1 MGDGLVLLDTILKR
15 RSIRDYTEEKI
26 PKEKLEK
33 IIQAGLLAP
42 TSRNRK
48 PCELVVVQDKQT
60 LKKLSESKKSGSA
73 MIEKCHTAIIV
84 FADSQKA
91 DTWIEDSSIMLTY
104 MDLMANELG
113 IGSCWCQSHLRYTS
127 EGKSSEDYIRE
138 LFEKEENYRIVG
150 ILSLGIPR
158 NSLEPHQLSEVEWN
172 RIKYV

>member
-1 MGDGLVLLDTILKR
+1 MLLDTILKR
-15 RSIRDYTEEKI
+15 RSNRDYTDEKI
-26 PKEKLEK
+26 SKDKLEK

-60 LKKLSESKKSGSA
+60 LKKLSKSKKSGSA
-73 MIEKCHTAIIV
+73 MIEKCHTAIVV

-91 DTWIEDSSIMLTY
+91 DTWIEDSSIMLAY

-113 IGSCWCQSHLRYTS
+113 IGSCWCQSHLRYTF
-127 EGKSSEDYIRE
+127 EGKSSEVYIRE

-150 ILSLGIPR
+150 ILSLGIPK
-158 NSLEPHQLSEVEWN
+158 NNLEPHQLSEVEWN